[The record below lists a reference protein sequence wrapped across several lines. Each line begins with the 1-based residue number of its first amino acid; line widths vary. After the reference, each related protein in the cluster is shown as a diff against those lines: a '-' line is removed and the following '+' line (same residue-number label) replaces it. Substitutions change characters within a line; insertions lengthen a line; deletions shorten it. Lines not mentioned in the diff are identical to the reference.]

1 MRIRAHESAGLLLLI
16 ALIPLISCTGTDG
29 IAGPSDSGAAAP
41 GGSGP
46 STATTSSLT
55 LSWDAPTTNEDGSP
69 LDDLAGYNLYYGQS
83 SPLTAANSQVIQ
95 LATVTTATIPDL
107 TPGTWF
113 VAVAARDASG
123 NVSEL
128 SAQLSAV
135 VIP

>member
-1 MRIRAHESAGLLLLI
+1 MSIRVRESARLLFLI
-16 ALIPLISCTGTDG
+16 ALLPLMSCAAADG
-29 IAGPSDSGAAAP
+29 IAGPGDSGAAAP
-41 GGSGP
+41 GGGGP
-46 STATTSSLT
+46 STPTTSDLT
-55 LSWDAPTTNEDGSP
+55 LSWDAPTVNEDGSP

-83 SPLTAANSQVIQ
+83 SPLTADNSQVIQ

-113 VAVAARDASG
+113 VAVAARDVSG